1 MVARGETVAVLGP
14 NGAGKST
21 LMKCLSGLIRPVSG
35 EIGFAG
41 KALARLPAHRVARA
55 GLILVPEGRQVFPR
69 LTVAENLRLGATRR
83 GDFDESEIETMLG
96 RFPRLRP
103 RLHTAAGL
111 LSGGEQQMLAVA
123 RGLLARPEMLLLD
136 EPSLGLA
143 PAVAAELFGQLAQLR
158 EEGVTLLIVDQMAD
172 HVLAVADRGYV
183 LGGGRVV
190 AQGTASELRD
200 KMLDE
205 AYLGARPAVV
215 S

>member
-1 MVARGETVAVLGP
+1 M
-14 NGAGKST
+14 KS
-21 LMKCLSGLIRPVSG
+21 LSGLLRPVSG
-35 EIGFAG
+35 SIGFAG

-69 LTVAENLRLGATRR
+69 LTVAENMRLGATRR
-83 GDFDESEIETMLG
+83 GDFDASEIEAMLE

-123 RGLLARPEMLLLD
+123 RGLLARPEILLLD

-143 PAVAAELFGQLAQLR
+143 PAVAAELFRQFAQLR

-172 HVLAVADRGYV
+172 HVIAVADRGYV

-190 AQGTASELRD
+190 AQGRAGELRD
-200 KMLDE
+200 KMLDD
-205 AYLGARPAVV
+205 AYLGARPAAVN
-215 S
+215 